1 MSSNENP
8 LNSIF
13 KVSKGKCTEE
23 INSINKIDNFF
34 KYILDEKIPS
44 KNRCQVIEELINKLK
59 VNQYL
64 CEYFSSFENQSIYIF
79 LIQLYINKS
88 NSPDLR
94 ISIIN
99 LINELKINLDIYKNV
114 YDYLFQKIS
123 AIYREEEK
131 YSNELLYDYL
141 TLLNTFLGDTI
152 NHLKPRNYFSCS
164 GEGYFEVD
172 LSNFK
177 LKIGC
182 SFTFIINFKIGV
194 STYSEQNPDK
204 ANISNLISINFSNGE
219 NVDFELHYPML
230 LIVKKIQDNFIK
242 TLPFEEWI
250 NLIINVVCD
259 NKNNLIVFCY
269 CNGENRL
276 TPFTMKKTK
285 LTGNDTINSIKFFNN
300 FYGQVSSMTFLSS
313 QKDFG
318 FPGVNA
324 SEFLLEFKQF
334 KEGLWK
340 KKKIEY
346 FIKLL
351 QDFDAVGIEKAKSKT
366 VWKKQINIEKF
377 EKIEKENA
385 KLIDN
390 LIFIYTPLNYYEDNK
405 NILGNVVGSL
415 NMKFTGN
422 IRPHKYQCLQKK
434 MGSMGV
440 ITNLLPIAEMF
451 IIHPEMLNEKNF
463 GRYLNIIKDL
473 LNNRKYNMK
482 FITDCSFFEIL
493 SLFIEK
499 YPKHIFTLQI
509 LGSFTDIGKC
519 MFGNNIESLSSIYF
533 EHILLNEKI
542 LSKYSEDLQIK
553 FWENILLFCQSDSS
567 QIEVFVNMNRICLI
581 LRFYD
586 KNKYTEMCC
595 EHHLSMIKDEFK
607 GSKNIMNPP
616 MNTKLAKIKDI
627 MNVIINSIDPEK
639 AFSLFKLLTLDLS
652 PCLTEFILNIFIN
665 AFQKQTQNDKWKDDF
680 IKVLVN
686 NKFETIIGNTFVNS
700 LPEIKLS
707 LLNLMFEINFRLLKT
722 KNILNFKA
730 LEKTIKQILLPQD
743 NFYLQGKNN
752 NDNTTIQ
759 STSGLN
765 NKNENPHKTTND
777 NNQNKTNLEKDKI
790 KMNASINAKSNIIK
804 IDDKKN
810 EQKNN
815 VTGIS
820 AYGNKKD
827 TQKFEPK
834 KQIKVGGNNKISSM
848 ISKLQNMSGGKF
860 PGMMGPKPE
869 TFKPQKTIDE
879 KSNLSKSVMVSSPI
893 NLNNSSNEKKTK
905 NDIGNVNKNN
915 ISSQSSYNG
924 ISKLLKNKN
933 NEIII
938 FKDNIYYDYIEK
950 VYKLFLLWSL
960 NLPPSFDFD
969 KINFKTSKLEST
981 NALELLL
988 TMAIEINDIEF
999 YLKCVVNIES
1009 LSLDPQNAYRI
1020 VANDKIISS
1029 LLDIA
1034 YRYYRTDDKLKE
1046 TCYNIIKSILLNC
1059 YMNSLLHLEKTH
1071 EIYPCDKVETL
1082 FLWGDKTIFNEKNS
1096 RHKDVF
1102 FDFMSEFLFEYL
1114 TAFKI
1119 KYEPKM
1125 DFNIANFTSNPSKN
1139 FYLKRH

>member
-1 MSSNENP
+1 
-8 LNSIF
+8 
-13 KVSKGKCTEE
+13 
-23 INSINKIDNFF
+23 
-34 KYILDEKIPS
+34 
-44 KNRCQVIEELINKLK
+44 
-59 VNQYL
+59 
-64 CEYFSSFENQSIYIF
+64 
-79 LIQLYINKS
+79 
-88 NSPDLR
+88 
-94 ISIIN
+94 
-99 LINELKINLDIYKNV
+99 
-114 YDYLFQKIS
+114 
-123 AIYREEEK
+123 
-131 YSNELLYDYL
+131 
-141 TLLNTFLGDTI
+141 
-152 NHLKPRNYFSCS
+152 
-164 GEGYFEVD
+164 
-172 LSNFK
+172 
-177 LKIGC
+177 
-182 SFTFIINFKIGV
+182 
-194 STYSEQNPDK
+194 
-204 ANISNLISINFSNGE
+204 
-219 NVDFELHYPML
+219 
-230 LIVKKIQDNFIK
+230 
-242 TLPFEEWI
+242 
-250 NLIINVVCD
+250 
-259 NKNNLIVFCY
+259 
-269 CNGENRL
+269 
-276 TPFTMKKTK
+276 
-285 LTGNDTINSIKFFNN
+285 
-300 FYGQVSSMTFLSS
+300 
-313 QKDFG
+313 
-318 FPGVNA
+318 
-324 SEFLLEFKQF
+324 
-334 KEGLWK
+334 
-340 KKKIEY
+340 
-346 FIKLL
+346 
-351 QDFDAVGIEKAKSKT
+351 
-366 VWKKQINIEKF
+366 
-377 EKIEKENA
+377 
-385 KLIDN
+385 
-390 LIFIYTPLNYYEDNK
+390 
-405 NILGNVVGSL
+405 
-415 NMKFTGN
+415 MKFTGN

-595 EHHLSMIKDEFK
+595 EHHLSMIKEEFK

-652 PCLTEFILNIFIN
+652 PCLAEFILNIFIN

-752 NDNTTIQ
+752 NDNTNIQ

-893 NLNNSSNEKKTK
+893 NLNNSSNEKK
-905 NDIGNVNKNN
+905 NK
-915 ISSQSSYNG
+915 
-924 ISKLLKNKN
+924 K
-933 NEIII
+933 
-938 FKDNIYYDYIEK
+938 
-950 VYKLFLLWSL
+950 
-960 NLPPSFDFD
+960 
-969 KINFKTSKLEST
+969 
-981 NALELLL
+981 
-988 TMAIEINDIEF
+988 
-999 YLKCVVNIES
+999 
-1009 LSLDPQNAYRI
+1009 
-1020 VANDKIISS
+1020 
-1029 LLDIA
+1029 
-1034 YRYYRTDDKLKE
+1034 
-1046 TCYNIIKSILLNC
+1046 
-1059 YMNSLLHLEKTH
+1059 
-1071 EIYPCDKVETL
+1071 
-1082 FLWGDKTIFNEKNS
+1082 
-1096 RHKDVF
+1096 
-1102 FDFMSEFLFEYL
+1102 
-1114 TAFKI
+1114 
-1119 KYEPKM
+1119 
-1125 DFNIANFTSNPSKN
+1125 
-1139 FYLKRH
+1139 